1 MSIAPEPFEISVVS
15 LSPQE
20 VVEKALEFLP
30 ASLVASTAGVQDPGQ
45 VRKWKSG
52 KLTPTFPTLERLRF
66 MLTKALQ
73 ITEVESAAVAT
84 SWLTSASSRLNYDL
98 PIKAIRESRYREV
111 SEAASFFLDGYAG

>member
-1 MSIAPEPFEISVVS
+1 MSIAPVPFENNVVS

-20 VVEKALEFLP
+20 VVGKALEFLP
-30 ASLVASTAGVQDPGQ
+30 ASLVASTAGVKDPGQ

-66 MLTKALQ
+66 MLTKALE
-73 ITEVESAAVAT
+73 ITEAESEAVAT

-98 PIKAIRESRYREV
+98 PIKAIREGRYREV
-111 SEAASFFLDGYAG
+111 SDAASFFLDGYAG